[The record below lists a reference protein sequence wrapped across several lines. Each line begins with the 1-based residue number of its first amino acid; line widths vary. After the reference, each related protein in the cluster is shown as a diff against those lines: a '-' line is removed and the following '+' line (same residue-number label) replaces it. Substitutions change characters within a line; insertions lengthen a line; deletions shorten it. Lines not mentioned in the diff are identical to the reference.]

1 MLTDNFIDVTNI
13 SSGLKVLKI
22 ENTRRIDMKISLRI
36 IILLGFLLILT
47 PALLLLSYTDYSKAK
62 TDLENNFNFM
72 IDQTAENVTGAYDLV
87 EVGFRI
93 LSLSLENQM
102 LSAFEPFKAAYFEVN
117 GEVSKIDLAELKEE
131 LGDEVDLYIID
142 EHGVIIHT
150 TFEKDLNLDFS
161 KVAPGFNKK
170 LQEIRMESRYQGD
183 RISNETVTGN
193 VRKYAYWGT
202 PDKKYIL
209 EIGIKSS
216 QFEGPLK
223 NLDLLKISSDFEQ
236 FNPDL
241 KSVIIFNGNGKV
253 ANKPD
258 FAVTEDQESNIVDV
272 YESGERLDID
282 RVEASEKWIYVKA
295 DIDEADG
302 SASQGDKVI
311 ELVFDTSTLKNQLS
325 ELALNQAL
333 ITVFFIVAGGIM
345 SLILANRISK
355 PITAI
360 TEAVGVISKGE
371 LNIEIKKQ
379 ESSKELSDLSSG
391 ISQMKDSIKDRIND
405 IQIINSSYERFVPKE
420 FLTLLEK
427 KSIMDVSIGDSTSLK
442 MSVLFSDMRDFT
454 SISENM
460 SPKEN
465 FDFLNNYLDSM
476 TPAINK
482 NNGFIDKYI
491 GDAVMALFPTSAED
505 SVKAAL
511 EMNKELRNF
520 NSVRTAGGRETVNMG
535 VGIHIGQLVLGTIGR
550 ETRMETTVISDT
562 VNASARLESLN
573 KTYGTNVLIS
583 GDVRNE
589 LSTETQKSCRLV
601 DRTQVKGK
609 SEFLDVY
616 EVLSSDD
623 TEVLEAQFSS
633 IKTLEQVVTN
643 FLDGDKKAAGAE
655 FSKIKNLTSLDPVI
669 SYWDKRLKIG

>member
-1 MLTDNFIDVTNI
+1 M
-13 SSGLKVLKI
+13 
-22 ENTRRIDMKISLRI
+22 
-36 IILLGFLLILT
+36 GFLLILT

-62 TDLENNFNFM
+62 SDLENNFDFM
-72 IDQTAENVTGAYDLV
+72 VDQTAENVTGAYDLV

-93 LSLSLENQM
+93 LSLSLENKMQN
-102 LSAFEPFKAAYFEVN
+102 AFEPFKAAYFAVN
-117 GEVSKIDLAELKEE
+117 GEVAKIDLAKLKEE

-142 EHGVIIHT
+142 EKGVIIHT
-150 TFEKDLNLDFS
+150 TFAKDLNLDFS
-161 KVAPGFNKK
+161 KVAPGFNKM
-170 LQEIRMESRYQGD
+170 LQKIREESRYQGD

-216 QFEGPLK
+216 QFEEPLK
-223 NLDLLKISSDFEQ
+223 NLDLLKISADFEQ

-258 FAVTEDQESNIVDV
+258 FEVTEDQKTKIVGV
-272 YESGERLDID
+272 YESGVRLDID
-282 RVEASEKWIYVKA
+282 RIAASEKWVYVKA

-311 ELVFDTSTLKNQLS
+311 ELIFDTSTLEKKLN
-325 ELALNQAL
+325 ELASNQAL
-333 ITVFFIVAGGIM
+333 ITIIFIFAGGIM
-345 SLILANRISK
+345 SLFLANRISR
-355 PITAI
+355 PISAI
-360 TEAVGVISKGE
+360 TGAVGVITKGD
-371 LNIEIKKQ
+371 LDIKIEKQ

-465 FDFLNNYLDSM
+465 FDFLNNYLESM
-476 TPAINK
+476 TPAINN

-511 EMNKELRNF
+511 EMNKELINF
-520 NSVRTAGGRETVNMG
+520 NAARTTSGGETVNMG

-573 KTYGTNVLIS
+573 KIYGTNVLIS
-583 GDVRNE
+583 GVVRNE
-589 LSTETQKSCRLV
+589 LSQTTQKMCRLI

-616 EVLSSDD
+616 EVFSTEDK
-623 TEVLEAQFSS
+623 EVLEAKASS
-633 IKTLEQVVTN
+633 IQTLEKVVN
-643 FLDGDKKAAGAE
+643 HLDRK
-655 FSKIKNLTSLDPVI
+655 SVV
-669 SYWDKRLKIG
+669 

>member
-1 MLTDNFIDVTNI
+1 
-13 SSGLKVLKI
+13 
-22 ENTRRIDMKISLRI
+22 
-36 IILLGFLLILT
+36 
-47 PALLLLSYTDYSKAK
+47 
-62 TDLENNFNFM
+62 
-72 IDQTAENVTGAYDLV
+72 
-87 EVGFRI
+87 
-93 LSLSLENQM
+93 
-102 LSAFEPFKAAYFEVN
+102 VN
-117 GEVSKIDLAELKEE
+117 GEVAKIDLAKLKEE

-142 EHGVIIHT
+142 EKGVIIHT
-150 TFEKDLNLDFS
+150 TFAKDLNLDFS
-161 KVAPGFNKK
+161 KVAPGFNKM
-170 LQEIRMESRYQGD
+170 LQKIREESRYQGD

-216 QFEGPLK
+216 QFEEPLK
-223 NLDLLKISSDFEQ
+223 NLDLLKISADFEQ

-258 FAVTEDQESNIVDV
+258 FEVTEDQKTKIVGV
-272 YESGERLDID
+272 YESGVRLDID
-282 RVEASEKWIYVKA
+282 RIAASEKWVYVKA

-311 ELVFDTSTLKNQLS
+311 ELIFDTSTLEKKLN
-325 ELALNQAL
+325 ELASNQAL
-333 ITVFFIVAGGIM
+333 ITIIFIFAGGIM
-345 SLILANRISK
+345 SLFLANRISR
-355 PITAI
+355 PISAI
-360 TEAVGVISKGE
+360 TGAVGVITKGD
-371 LNIEIKKQ
+371 LDIKIEKQ

-465 FDFLNNYLDSM
+465 FDFLNNYLESM
-476 TPAINK
+476 TPAINN

-511 EMNKELRNF
+511 EMNKELINF
-520 NSVRTAGGRETVNMG
+520 NAARTLSGGETVNMG

-573 KTYGTNVLIS
+573 KIYGTNVLIS
-583 GDVRNE
+583 GVVRNE
-589 LSTETQKSCRLV
+589 LSQTTQKMCRLI

-616 EVLSSDD
+616 EVFSTEDK
-623 TEVLEAQFSS
+623 EVLEAKASS
-633 IKTLEQVVTN
+633 IQTLEKVVN
-643 FLDGDKKAAGAE
+643 HFLDGDKKMAVSE
-655 FSKIKNLTSLDPVI
+655 FAKIKNLNTLDPVI
-669 SYWDKRLKIG
+669 SFWEKRLDLG

>member
-1 MLTDNFIDVTNI
+1 M
-13 SSGLKVLKI
+13 
-22 ENTRRIDMKISLRI
+22 
-36 IILLGFLLILT
+36 GFLLILT

-62 TDLENNFNFM
+62 SDLENNFDFM
-72 IDQTAENVTGAYDLV
+72 VDQTAENVTGAYDLV

-93 LSLSLENQM
+93 LSLSLENKMQN
-102 LSAFEPFKAAYFEVN
+102 AFEPFKAAYFAVN
-117 GEVSKIDLAELKEE
+117 GEVAKIDLAKLKEE

-142 EHGVIIHT
+142 EKGVIIHT
-150 TFEKDLNLDFS
+150 TFAKDLNLDFS
-161 KVAPGFNKK
+161 KVAPGFNKM
-170 LQEIRMESRYQGD
+170 LQKIREESRYQGD

-216 QFEGPLK
+216 QFEEPLK
-223 NLDLLKISSDFEQ
+223 NLDLLKISADFEQ

-258 FAVTEDQESNIVDV
+258 FEVTEDQKTKIVGV
-272 YESGERLDID
+272 YESGVRLDID
-282 RVEASEKWIYVKA
+282 RIAASEKWVYVKA

-311 ELVFDTSTLKNQLS
+311 ELIFDTSTLEKKLN
-325 ELALNQAL
+325 ELASNQAL
-333 ITVFFIVAGGIM
+333 ITIIFIFAGGIM
-345 SLILANRISK
+345 SLFLANRISR
-355 PITAI
+355 PISAI
-360 TEAVGVISKGE
+360 TGAVGVITKGD
-371 LNIEIKKQ
+371 LDIKIEKQ

-465 FDFLNNYLDSM
+465 FDFLNNYLESM
-476 TPAINK
+476 TPAINN

-511 EMNKELRNF
+511 EMNKELINF
-520 NSVRTAGGRETVNMG
+520 NAARTTSGGETVNMG

-573 KTYGTNVLIS
+573 KIYGTNVLIS
-583 GDVRNE
+583 GVVRNE
-589 LSTETQKSCRLV
+589 LSQTTQKMCRLI

-616 EVLSSDD
+616 EVFSTEDK
-623 TEVLEAQFSS
+623 EVLEAKASS
-633 IKTLEQVVTN
+633 IQTLEKVVN
-643 FLDGDKKAAGAE
+643 HFLDDDKKMAVSE
-655 FSKIKNLTSLDPVI
+655 FAKIKNLNTLDPVI
-669 SYWDKRLKIG
+669 SFWEKRLDLG

>member
-1 MLTDNFIDVTNI
+1 M
-13 SSGLKVLKI
+13 
-22 ENTRRIDMKISLRI
+22 
-36 IILLGFLLILT
+36 GFLLILT

-62 TDLENNFNFM
+62 SDLENNFDFM
-72 IDQTAENVTGAYDLV
+72 VDQTAENVTGAYDLV

-93 LSLSLENQM
+93 LSLSLENKMQN
-102 LSAFEPFKAAYFEVN
+102 AFEPFKAAYFAVN
-117 GEVSKIDLAELKEE
+117 GEVAKIDLAKLKEE

-142 EHGVIIHT
+142 EKGVIIHT
-150 TFEKDLNLDFS
+150 TFAKDLNLDFS
-161 KVAPGFNKK
+161 KVAPGFNKM
-170 LQEIRMESRYQGD
+170 LQKIREESRYQGD

-216 QFEGPLK
+216 QFEEPLK
-223 NLDLLKISSDFEQ
+223 NLDLLKISADFEQ

-258 FAVTEDQESNIVDV
+258 FEVTEDQKTKIVGV
-272 YESGERLDID
+272 YESGVRLDID
-282 RVEASEKWIYVKA
+282 RIAASEKWVYVKA

-311 ELVFDTSTLKNQLS
+311 ELIFDTSTLEKKLN
-325 ELALNQAL
+325 ELASNQAL
-333 ITVFFIVAGGIM
+333 ITIIFIFAGGIM
-345 SLILANRISK
+345 SLFLANRISR
-355 PITAI
+355 PISAI
-360 TEAVGVISKGE
+360 TGAVGVITKGD
-371 LNIEIKKQ
+371 LDIKIEKQ

-465 FDFLNNYLDSM
+465 FDFLNNYLESM
-476 TPAINK
+476 TPAINN

-511 EMNKELRNF
+511 EMNKELINF
-520 NSVRTAGGRETVNMG
+520 NAARTTSGGETVNMG

-573 KTYGTNVLIS
+573 KIYGTNVLIS
-583 GDVRNE
+583 GVVRNE
-589 LSTETQKSCRLV
+589 LSQTTQKMCRLI

-616 EVLSSDD
+616 EVFS
-623 TEVLEAQFSS
+623 TENKEVLEAKASS
-633 IKTLEQVVTN
+633 IQTLEKVVN
-643 FLDGDKKAAGAE
+643 HFLDGDKKNGS
-655 FSKIKNLTSLDPVI
+655 FRVRKNQKSKHFRPRHFILGKTPRFGVNKYLSMKL
-669 SYWDKRLKIG
+669 LKII

>member
-1 MLTDNFIDVTNI
+1 M
-13 SSGLKVLKI
+13 
-22 ENTRRIDMKISLRI
+22 
-36 IILLGFLLILT
+36 GFLLILT

-62 TDLENNFNFM
+62 SDLENNFDFM
-72 IDQTAENVTGAYDLV
+72 VDQTAENVTGAYDLV

-93 LSLSLENQM
+93 LSLSLENKMQN
-102 LSAFEPFKAAYFEVN
+102 AFEPFKAAYFAVN
-117 GEVSKIDLAELKEE
+117 GEVAKIDLAKLKEE

-142 EHGVIIHT
+142 EKGVIIHT
-150 TFEKDLNLDFS
+150 TFAKDLNLDFS
-161 KVAPGFNKK
+161 KVAPGFNKM
-170 LQEIRMESRYQGD
+170 LQKIREESRYQGD

-216 QFEGPLK
+216 QFEEPLK
-223 NLDLLKISSDFEQ
+223 NLDLLKISADFEQ

-258 FAVTEDQESNIVDV
+258 FEVTEDQKTKIVGV
-272 YESGERLDID
+272 YESGVRLDID
-282 RVEASEKWIYVKA
+282 RIAASEKWVYVKA

-311 ELVFDTSTLKNQLS
+311 ELIFDTSTLEKKLN
-325 ELALNQAL
+325 ELASNQAL
-333 ITVFFIVAGGIM
+333 ITIIFIFAGGIM
-345 SLILANRISK
+345 SLFLANRISR
-355 PITAI
+355 PISAI
-360 TEAVGVISKGE
+360 TGAVGVITKGD
-371 LNIEIKKQ
+371 LDIKIEKQ

-405 IQIINSSYERFVPKE
+405 IQTINSSYERFVPKE

-465 FDFLNNYLDSM
+465 FDFLNNYLESM
-476 TPAINK
+476 TPAINN

-511 EMNKELRNF
+511 EMNKELINF
-520 NSVRTAGGRETVNMG
+520 NAARTLSGGETVNMG

-573 KTYGTNVLIS
+573 KIYGTNVLIS
-583 GDVRNE
+583 GVVRNE
-589 LSTETQKSCRLV
+589 LSQTTQKMCRLI

-616 EVLSSDD
+616 EVFSTEDK
-623 TEVLEAQFSS
+623 EVLEAKASS
-633 IKTLEQVVTN
+633 IQTLEKVVN
-643 FLDGDKKAAGAE
+643 HFLDDDKKMAVSE
-655 FSKIKNLTSLDPVI
+655 FAKIKNLNTLDPVI
-669 SYWDKRLKIG
+669 SFWEKRLDLG

>member
-1 MLTDNFIDVTNI
+1 M
-13 SSGLKVLKI
+13 
-22 ENTRRIDMKISLRI
+22 
-36 IILLGFLLILT
+36 GFLLILT

-62 TDLENNFNFM
+62 SDLENNFDFM
-72 IDQTAENVTGAYDLV
+72 VDQTAENVTGAYDLV

-93 LSLSLENQM
+93 LSLSLENKMQN
-102 LSAFEPFKAAYFEVN
+102 AFEPFKAAYFAVN
-117 GEVSKIDLAELKEE
+117 GEVAKIDLAKLKEE

-142 EHGVIIHT
+142 AQGVIIHT
-150 TFEKDLNLDFS
+150 TFAKDLNLDFS
-161 KVAPGFNKK
+161 KVAPGFNKM
-170 LQEIRMESRYQGD
+170 LQKIREESRYQGD

-216 QFEGPLK
+216 QFEEPLK
-223 NLDLLKISSDFEQ
+223 NLDLLKISADFEQ

-258 FAVTEDQESNIVDV
+258 FEVTEDQKTKIVGV
-272 YESGERLDID
+272 YESGVRLDIN
-282 RVEASEKWIYVKA
+282 RIAASEKWVYVKA

-311 ELVFDTSTLKNQLS
+311 ELVFDTSALEKKLN
-325 ELALNQAL
+325 ELASNQAL
-333 ITVFFIVAGGIM
+333 ITIIFIFAGGIM
-345 SLILANRISK
+345 SLFLANRISR
-355 PITAI
+355 PISAI
-360 TEAVGVISKGE
+360 TGAVGVITKGD
-371 LNIEIKKQ
+371 LDIKIEKQ

-465 FDFLNNYLDSM
+465 FDFLNNYLESM
-476 TPAINK
+476 TPAINN

-511 EMNKELRNF
+511 EMNKELINF
-520 NSVRTAGGRETVNMG
+520 NAARTLSGGETVNMG

-573 KTYGTNVLIS
+573 KIYGTNVLIS
-583 GDVRNE
+583 GVVRNE
-589 LSTETQKSCRLV
+589 LSQTTQKMCRLI

-616 EVLSSDD
+616 EVFSTEDK
-623 TEVLEAQFSS
+623 EVLEAKASS
-633 IKTLEQVVTN
+633 IQTLEKVVN
-643 FLDGDKKAAGAE
+643 HFLDGDKKMAVSE
-655 FSKIKNLTSLDPVI
+655 FAKIKNLNTLDPVI
-669 SYWDKRLKIG
+669 SFWEKRLDLG

>member
-1 MLTDNFIDVTNI
+1 MMW
-13 SSGLKVLKI
+13 G
-22 ENTRRIDMKISLRI
+22 RDMKISLKI

-62 TDLENNFNFM
+62 TDLENNFDFM
-72 IDQTAENVTGAYDLV
+72 VDQTAENVTGAYDLV

-93 LSLSLENQM
+93 LSLSLENKMQN
-102 LSAFEPFKAAYFEVN
+102 AFEPFKAAYFAADGVVE
-117 GEVSKIDLAELKEE
+117 KIDLDALKAT
-131 LGDEVDLYIID
+131 LGDEFDLYIID
-142 EHGVIIHT
+142 EQGVIIHT
-150 TFEKDLNLDFS
+150 TFEKDQDLDFS
-161 KVAPGFNKK
+161 KIAPEFNDK
-170 LQEIRMESRYQGD
+170 LQKIRMESRYQGD
-183 RISNETVTGN
+183 RISSETVTGN

-216 QFEGPLK
+216 QFEEPLK
-223 NLDLLKISSDFEQ
+223 NLDLLKISSEFEK

-241 KSVIIFNGNGKV
+241 KSVVVFNGNGKV

-258 FAVTEDQESNIVDV
+258 FKTSEDQKSKILSV

-282 RVEASEKWIYVKA
+282 EASASEKWIYVKA

-311 ELVFDTSTLKNQLS
+311 ELVFDTSALEKQLG
-325 ELALNQAL
+325 ELASNQAL
-333 ITVFFIVAGGIM
+333 ITVIFIAAGGIM
-345 SLILANRISK
+345 SLFLANRISS
-355 PITAI
+355 PISAI
-360 TEAVGVISKGE
+360 TGAVGVITEGDLDVK
-371 LNIEIKKQ
+371 IEKQ
-379 ESSKELSDLSSG
+379 ESSKELSELSSG

-454 SISENM
+454 SISEEM

-465 FDFLNNYLDSM
+465 FDFLNNYLESM
-476 TPAINK
+476 TPSINN

-505 SVKAAL
+505 SVTAAL
-511 EMNKELRNF
+511 EMNKELVNF
-520 NSVRTAGGRETVNMG
+520 NKTRTESGGKTVNMG

-550 ETRMETTVISDT
+550 KTRMETTVISDT

-573 KTYGTNVLIS
+573 KVYGTNILIS
-583 GDVRNE
+583 GVVRKE
-589 LSTETQKSCRLV
+589 LSKTTQKTCRLI

-609 SEFLDVY
+609 TQYLDVY
-616 EVLSSDD
+616 EVISSEDKALS
-623 TEVLEAQFSS
+623 EAKFSS
-633 IKTLEQVVTN
+633 IKTLEKVVN
-643 FLDGDKKAAGAE
+643 HFLDGDKKVAVSE
-655 FSKIKNLTSLDPVI
+655 FSKIKNLSSLDPVLAF
-669 SYWDKRLKIG
+669 WKKRLDLK

>member
-1 MLTDNFIDVTNI
+1 M
-13 SSGLKVLKI
+13 
-22 ENTRRIDMKISLRI
+22 
-36 IILLGFLLILT
+36 GFLLILT

-62 TDLENNFNFM
+62 SDLENNFDFM
-72 IDQTAENVTGAYDLV
+72 VDQTAENVTGAYDLV

-93 LSLSLENQM
+93 LSLSLENKMQN
-102 LSAFEPFKAAYFEVN
+102 AFEPFKAAYFAVN
-117 GEVSKIDLAELKEE
+117 GEVAKIDLAKLKEE

-142 EHGVIIHT
+142 EKGVIIHT
-150 TFEKDLNLDFS
+150 TFAKDLNLDFS
-161 KVAPGFNKK
+161 KVAPGFNKM
-170 LQEIRMESRYQGD
+170 LQKIREESRYQGD

-216 QFEGPLK
+216 QFEEPLK
-223 NLDLLKISSDFEQ
+223 NLDLLKISADFEQ

-258 FAVTEDQESNIVDV
+258 FEVTEDQKTKIVGV
-272 YESGERLDID
+272 YESGVRLDID
-282 RVEASEKWIYVKA
+282 RIAASEKWVYVKA

-311 ELVFDTSTLKNQLS
+311 ELVFDTSTLEKKLN
-325 ELALNQAL
+325 ELASNQAL
-333 ITVFFIVAGGIM
+333 ITIIFIFAGGIM
-345 SLILANRISK
+345 SLFLANRISR
-355 PITAI
+355 PISAI
-360 TEAVGVISKGE
+360 TGAVGVITKGD
-371 LNIEIKKQ
+371 LDIKIEKQ

-465 FDFLNNYLDSM
+465 FDFLNNYLESM
-476 TPAINK
+476 TPAINN

-511 EMNKELRNF
+511 EMNKELINF
-520 NSVRTAGGRETVNMG
+520 NAARTTSGGETVNMG

-573 KTYGTNVLIS
+573 KIYGTNVLIS
-583 GDVRNE
+583 GVVRNE
-589 LSTETQKSCRLV
+589 LSQTTQKMCRLI

-616 EVLSSDD
+616 EVFSTEDK
-623 TEVLEAQFSS
+623 EVLEAKASS
-633 IKTLEQVVTN
+633 IQTLEKVVN
-643 FLDGDKKAAGAE
+643 HFLDGDKKMAVSE
-655 FSKIKNLTSLDPVI
+655 FAKIKNLNTLDPVI
-669 SYWDKRLKIG
+669 SFWEKRLDLG

>member
-1 MLTDNFIDVTNI
+1 MMW
-13 SSGLKVLKI
+13 G
-22 ENTRRIDMKISLRI
+22 RDMKISLKI

-62 TDLENNFNFM
+62 TDLENNFDFM
-72 IDQTAENVTGAYDLV
+72 VDQTAENVTGAYDLV

-93 LSLSLENQM
+93 LSLSLENKMQN
-102 LSAFEPFKAAYFEVN
+102 AFEPFKAAYFAADGVVE
-117 GEVSKIDLAELKEE
+117 KIDLDALKAT
-131 LGDEVDLYIID
+131 LGDEFDLYIID
-142 EHGVIIHT
+142 EQGVIIHT
-150 TFEKDLNLDFS
+150 TFEKDQDLDFS
-161 KVAPGFNKK
+161 KIAPEFNDK
-170 LQEIRMESRYQGD
+170 LQKIRMESRYQGD
-183 RISNETVTGN
+183 RISSETVTGN

-216 QFEGPLK
+216 QFEEPLK
-223 NLDLLKISSDFEQ
+223 NLDLLKISSEFEK

-241 KSVIIFNGNGKV
+241 KSVVVFNGNGKV

-258 FAVTEDQESNIVDV
+258 FKTSEDQKSKILSV

-282 RVEASEKWIYVKA
+282 EASASEKWIYVKA

-311 ELVFDTSTLKNQLS
+311 ELVFDTSALEKQLG
-325 ELALNQAL
+325 ELASNQAL
-333 ITVFFIVAGGIM
+333 ITVIFITAGGIM
-345 SLILANRISK
+345 SLFLANRISS
-355 PITAI
+355 PISAI
-360 TEAVGVISKGE
+360 TGAVGVITEGDLDVK
-371 LNIEIKKQ
+371 IEKQ
-379 ESSKELSDLSSG
+379 ESSKELSELSSG

-454 SISENM
+454 SISEEM

-465 FDFLNNYLDSM
+465 FDFLNNYLESM
-476 TPAINK
+476 TPSINN

-505 SVKAAL
+505 SVTAAL
-511 EMNKELRNF
+511 EMNKELVNF
-520 NSVRTAGGRETVNMG
+520 NKTRTESGGKTVNMG

-550 ETRMETTVISDT
+550 KTRMETTVISDT

-573 KTYGTNVLIS
+573 KVYGTNILIS
-583 GDVRNE
+583 GVVRKE
-589 LSTETQKSCRLV
+589 LSKTTQKTCRLI

-609 SEFLDVY
+609 TQYLDVY
-616 EVLSSDD
+616 EVISSEDKALS
-623 TEVLEAQFSS
+623 EAKFSS
-633 IKTLEQVVTN
+633 IKTLEKVVN
-643 FLDGDKKAAGAE
+643 HFLDGDKKVAVSE
-655 FSKIKNLTSLDPVI
+655 FSKIKNLSSLDPVLAF
-669 SYWDKRLKIG
+669 WKKRLDLK